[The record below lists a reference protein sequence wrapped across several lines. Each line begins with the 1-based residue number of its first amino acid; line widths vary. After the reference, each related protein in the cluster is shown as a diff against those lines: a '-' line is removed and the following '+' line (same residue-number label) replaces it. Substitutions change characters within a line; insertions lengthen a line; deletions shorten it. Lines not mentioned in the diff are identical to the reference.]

1 MNLRKIVIAIDGY
14 SACGK
19 SSTAKEVAAIL
30 GYRYIDSGAM
40 YRAVTFY
47 FLEHHVS
54 LTNPKE
60 ITKALEQIHIT
71 FKVNQKNGTD
81 TFLNGLNV
89 EKEIRKMRV
98 SEMVSQVSTIKD
110 VRTAMVDQQ
119 RRMGKERAIIMD
131 GRDIGTVV
139 FPTAELKLFMQ
150 ADMNVRAFRRQKE
163 LLERGQLVDL
173 DDVVENIRQRDEID
187 TTRAESPLRKADDAV
202 EVDTTYV
209 SFDEQVDE
217 VVRLALAKIVIPGN

>member
-1 MNLRKIVIAIDGY
+1 
-14 SACGK
+14 
-19 SSTAKEVAAIL
+19 
-30 GYRYIDSGAM
+30 M
-40 YRAVTFY
+40 YRAVTYY
-47 FLEHHVS
+47 FQEHHIS

-139 FPTAELKLFMQ
+139 FPSAELKLFMQ

-187 TTRAESPLRKADDAV
+187 TTRAESPLRKADDAI